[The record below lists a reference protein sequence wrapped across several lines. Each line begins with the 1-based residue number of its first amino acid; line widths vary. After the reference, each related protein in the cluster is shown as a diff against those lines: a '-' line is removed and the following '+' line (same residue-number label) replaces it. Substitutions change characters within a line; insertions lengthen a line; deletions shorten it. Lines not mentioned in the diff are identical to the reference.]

1 MSESL
6 QAQRDQILFPR
17 IARLEFE
24 LDHLEIAA
32 RVLKKGEPVLL
43 PHPRYAELKQ
53 FITQQMA
60 GREDDLQKFV
70 GANLIFIWDMLNG
83 VNPLE
88 CRVAWLKKICVL
100 RPDRMGFLAQDFQV
114 FTRGFTA
121 LFLDLNELLD
131 LYARQVLQDDFWS
144 LNLYQKK
151 SLMLWVTSVFW
162 NIYGPRPDFLR
173 IYPAFLKL
181 FEESLGRQDLEM
193 ALFMHHPLAT
203 VWMVNAQTQDQFRR
217 FLEDVSQKLSR
228 HVLEK
233 TVPSEGPLAV
243 TRKLIPGQ
251 DLKIGFVMNRLVENS
266 PLRVLRDLLR
276 SLKNVATHEN
286 LKLLVYDAGQI
297 EKSPS
302 DQATIQSI
310 RDLGIPCECIHGMI
324 PDAHEGLYYS
334 VAQKLKILRKKIVDD
349 GVDVLIVSTEDYID
363 DYLLATRTAPVQI
376 FWSHGNY
383 VYDVPGIDA
392 RITHGGIEDGQIYK
406 KLSYEGCDFLQFQ
419 QAFSSERYAPEVDP
433 EVIRALRAR
442 FPRQALLLGSIG
454 RSIKVESESYMDAVA
469 QIMTECPDTVYV
481 AVGAGN
487 YGAFREGLMRRGIS
501 GDRVF
506 LEGYQNPHPYGY
518 ILDLFLDTFPLQN
531 GESLG
536 ELVAKQGVFVRIHPS
551 ALGLMHKKSTGPS
564 ETKAPDDF
572 FRMYAYSQ
580 QDYIQVACYLIR
592 SVLKNPD
599 RRRQL
604 VLETGE
610 YSYVQRQIHDPE
622 RVAQSF
628 VAIIREILS
637 CQDHAKE

>member
-6 QAQRDQILFPR
+6 KDQRDQVLFPL
-17 IARLEFE
+17 IAKLEFQ

-32 RVLKKGEPVLL
+32 RVLKKGQPALL

-53 FITQQMA
+53 YITQQMA

-83 VNPLE
+83 VDPLA

-100 RPDRMGFLAQDFQV
+100 RPDRMGFSAEDFQV
-114 FTRGFTA
+114 FSRGFTA
-121 LFLDLNELLD
+121 LFPDLNELLD
-131 LYARQVLQDDFWS
+131 LYSCQVLQDDFWS
-144 LNLYQKK
+144 LNLCQKK

-181 FEESLGRQDLEM
+181 FKESLGRQDLEM
-193 ALFMHHPLAT
+193 ALFIHHPLAT
-203 VWMVNAQTQDQFRR
+203 VWMVNSQTQDQFRR
-217 FLEDVSQKLSR
+217 FSEDVSQKLSR

-233 TVPSEGPLAV
+233 TVSGEGLPPV
-243 TRKLIPGQ
+243 TRKLVPGQ
-251 DLKIGFVMNRLVENS
+251 DLKIAFVMNRLVENS
-266 PLRVLRDLLR
+266 PLRVLRDLLK
-276 SLKNVATHEN
+276 SLKDVAVHEN
-286 LKLLVYDAGQI
+286 FKLVVYDVGQI

-302 DQATIQSI
+302 DQSTIQSI
-310 RDLGIPCECIHGMI
+310 RDLEIPCVCIQEMI
-324 PDAHEGLYYS
+324 PDANEGLYYS

-349 GVDVLIVSTEDYID
+349 GVDVLVLSTEGHID

-392 RITHGGIEDGQIYK
+392 RITHGGVEEGTVFK
-406 KLSYEGCDFLQFQ
+406 RLSYEGHDFFGFQ
-419 QAFSSERYAPEVDP
+419 QTFTRERYAPDVGP
-433 EVIRALRAR
+433 EVVRALRAR
-442 FPRQALLLGSIG
+442 FPREALLLGSIG
-454 RSIKVESESYMDAVA
+454 RSIKVESESYMNAVA

-487 YGAFREGLMRRGIS
+487 YGAFREGLMMRGIL
-501 GDRVF
+501 GERVF

-518 ILDLFLDTFPLQN
+518 MLDLFLDTFPLQN
-531 GESLG
+531 GESFG
-536 ELVAKQGVFVRIHPS
+536 EFVAKQGVFVRIHPLVLDTMD
-551 ALGLMHKKSTGPS
+551 AKSTDKS
-564 ETKAPDDF
+564 VSLAPDDF

-580 QDYIQVACYLIR
+580 QDYIRVACYLIR

-604 VLETGE
+604 VFETGE
-610 YSYVQRQIHDPE
+610 YSYVQRQIHSPE

-628 VAIIREILS
+628 IAILREILS
-637 CQDHAKE
+637 RQDVTKE